1 MKKTNLLL
9 IAGIFTFAACDNPSF
24 FEGGTQ
30 SKALADAVTT
40 SNSEESR
47 NENPVADVP
56 RQLIKT
62 GNVSLRVDDVEKTKA
77 RIDTLCRRTGCYVS
91 SEQREQFDTRVQ
103 YEQQIRIPSGNF
115 DDVLRQILLL
125 GEEVDNLAVDVQDVT
140 EEYIDAEA
148 RLKNKRELE
157 ARYREL
163 LKQAKTISDIL
174 AIESNLNQVRSDIE
188 SIEGRL
194 NYLKNQVSFS
204 TIQLRYYQH
213 KDREDG
219 FFAKV
224 GPAISKG
231 WSSLLKFLIGLL
243 HIWPFILLA
252 GLGIWGLRRM
262 TRRSEKEKEK
272 VM

>member
-1 MKKTNLLL
+1 M
-9 IAGIFTFAACDNPSF
+9 
-24 FEGGTQ
+24 
-30 SKALADAVTT
+30 
-40 SNSEESR
+40 
-47 NENPVADVP
+47 
-56 RQLIKT
+56 
-62 GNVSLRVDDVEKTKA
+62 LRE
-77 RIDTLCRRTGCYVS
+77 
-91 SEQREQFDTRVQ
+91 
-103 YEQQIRIPSGNF
+103 
-115 DDVLRQILLL
+115 ILLL
-125 GEEVDNLAVDVQDVT
+125 GKDVDNLAVQVQDVT

-194 NYLKNQVSFS
+194 NYLKNQVSFG

-213 KDREDG
+213 KEKEDG

-224 GPAISKG
+224 GPAISNG

-243 HIWPFILLA
+243 HIWPFLLLA
-252 GLGIWGLRRM
+252 ALGFWVVRRM
-262 TRRSEKEKEK
+262 TKRSGEEKGI
-272 VM
+272 